1 MTNKEKITGR
11 EAILE
16 LLGFIAFQVP
26 IEKQEEWKEMLS
38 AFQQDIET
46 LEMLLSCF
54 KSAILDATN
63 PSYRRG
69 DNIIADLLRDQLGL
83 IKLNELKRY
92 LKNE

>member
-1 MTNKEKITGR
+1 MTSK

-26 IEKQEEWKEMLS
+26 IEKQEEWKEMLNV
-38 AFQQDIET
+38 FQQDLET
-46 LEMLLSCF
+46 LEVLLSCF

-69 DNIIADLLRDQLGL
+69 DDIVADLLRDELGL
-83 IKLNELKRY
+83 IKLNELRKR
-92 LKNE
+92 LENEN

>member
-1 MTNKEKITGR
+1 MTSR
-11 EAILE
+11 EAVLE

-26 IEKQEEWKEMLS
+26 IEKQEKWKEMLN
-38 AFQQDIET
+38 AFQQNIET

-54 KSAILDATN
+54 RKDILDATD
-63 PSYRRG
+63 PLYRRG

-92 LKNE
+92 FKNE